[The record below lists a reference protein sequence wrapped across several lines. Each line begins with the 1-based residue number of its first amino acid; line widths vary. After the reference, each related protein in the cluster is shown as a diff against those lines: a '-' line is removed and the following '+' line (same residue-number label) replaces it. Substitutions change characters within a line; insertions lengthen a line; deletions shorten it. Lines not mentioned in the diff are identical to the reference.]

1 MGKIDERDL
10 ETALETAEAHT
21 KPIESEI
28 FDEDGWIPSRY
39 RKNDRLRLDI
49 ETNGEEITDREWI
62 LYKIGKIEGRTD
74 VVTELSRELFGD

>member
-1 MGKIDERDL
+1 MAKIDERDL

-28 FDEDGWIPSRY
+28 LDGDGWIPSMY

-49 ETNGEEITDREWI
+49 ETNGDQITDREWI

-74 VVTELSRELFGD
+74 VVTELSRELLGD

>member
-1 MGKIDERDL
+1 MPAIDKSEL
-10 ETALETAEAHT
+10 EAAIETAEAHT

-28 FDEDGWIPSRY
+28 LDEDGWIPSMY